1 MSSGSGTPSGTGRPR
16 PTTPAA
22 ATQPSAASPRG
33 GALHAARDAAYR
45 WLRWQADR
53 SFRRRAVA
61 ALDGLTGTYDVVF
74 STYAPWSVHEI
85 AREAKRRGLARRWIA
100 DFRDEVGT
108 AFAWQKGKKARYLRM
123 LRREADVLCAA
134 SQGFLEM
141 MGFED
146 VGRVLS
152 NGFDREDLPPA
163 EAAPARTGRLR
174 VGLLRH
180 AQHGAQGRR
189 RPRPHPDVS
198 CTGRIDQARSA
209 GAQPGGAGVCGRRKR
224 SDAASGRGLRHGGSG
239 GGPRSGLARGIH
251 RSAAGGGCAADGF
264 VAHGRPTWD
273 SHGQAV

>member
-1 MSSGSGTPSGTGRPR
+1 MTLAAAGGACHPGAGTPSTGPSPPPDHTRRSNAAVRGFPARGSAPR
-16 PTTPAA
+16 R
-22 ATQPSAASPRG
+22 QGRG
-33 GALHAARDAAYR
+33 LP
-45 WLRWQADR
+45 L
-53 SFRRRAVA
+53 A
-61 ALDGLTGTYDVVF
+61 ALAGGPQLPPPRRGRAGRADWRMTMVF

-152 NGFDREDLPPA
+152 NGFLDRRTCPGGGC
-163 EAAPARTGRLR
+163 ARTHGQAARDS
-174 VGLLRH
+174 G

-198 CTGRIDQARSA
+198 CAGRIDQARSA

-224 SDAASGRGLRHGGSG
+224 SDAASGRACGMGIWWRTTVWSRARNLSLCSG
-239 GGPRSGLARGIH
+239 GRM
-251 RSAAGGGCAADGF
+251 CF
-264 VAHGRPTWD
+264 
-273 SHGQAV
+273 